1 MKQIYRYLMAGALL
15 ASGLQC
21 LPLPASAAVS
31 DPDGAVEK
39 WSNASTSPKI
49 IDINFSDTS
58 WPDTWPKD
66 PSKPDKWTGRA
77 CPEWADDTYVNAI
90 INVPVIGTEGVTYPV
105 LFHNC
110 TFATKASNGGS
121 AAATAA
127 FSRQFYHNESAPGRP
142 DYGYNDWKSPGH
154 TVMLEDN
161 VVYENG
167 RPVKGEAG
175 FVQMC
180 RGASLDKTSSLHGWM
195 EIDHIP
201 YVERIQWSWSSTSW
215 GRGIKCDIKIGDGEW
230 KPLVWAGSE
239 KQKQGWTVFSDQGY
253 FMENVIDRHDVSLRW
268 RVWDGDGKANADDQV
283 QKAPFDWQ
291 AIDPLA
297 TKQAPRVHKL
307 QIFGDRI
314 SAEQADYAKANP
326 VGDVGELSDLSKFG
340 FTQEGNQKPAPDENA
355 PVTLLYVNPD
365 GSGDY
370 STIQAAINAVPDGT
384 RGIIYIAPGIYD
396 ENIYAGT
403 KENHNKFISLIGADA
418 ATTILTS
425 SVNRGGSSG
434 NSYTDCAA
442 LNVFT
447 ERFYAENLTI
457 RNTSGNVGQAEALYT
472 AADAHLFKNCILE
485 GFQDT
490 YKANTGA
497 RGYFT
502 GCKISGST
510 DFIYDGGLEWFEGC
524 DIICL
529 YNPNGG
535 YITAPAEAG
544 LTLNRTFYP
553 ELSAQAFRAGL
564 FFNSC
569 NIMAGEGTGAST
581 YYLGRPWKVNSGSM
595 FLNCRLGNHI
605 KAEGWK
611 DWNGSENSASL
622 YEYKNL
628 NADGSPADISR
639 RAAFSSQASDAEVAA
654 YISPEFL
661 FKKASEIPFDF
672 KAILSGTA
680 EPCNFTVSPSSF
692 SWESGEDA
700 AGYIIYR
707 NGKMECLSVET
718 SYTLPAGAEASE
730 FSVASISRH
739 GVTTKAVSAS
749 EAARLMAFPTAEG
762 FGKYATGG
770 RGGKVVKV
778 TSTADDGTAGTLRW
792 AFDQHKGEP
801 LTIIFEVS
809 GDIALASPL
818 NVKRANWT
826 LAGQTA
832 PGEGIVITRNK
843 LNVGGSQNFIVRN
856 MRFRIGQKDMSGQII
871 ANNAL
876 GAENCSNF
884 IFDHCS
890 FGWSTEEN
898 MNTADSHFLTVQYS
912 MLHEG
917 LYNAGHVKDER
928 GYACQWGGSPAT
940 YHHNL
945 LAHNNSRSPR
955 FNGARGEDHV
965 VFMEY
970 VNNVNYNYGKRGG
983 CYGGENTAPVS
994 NYTGLNSVHEC
1005 NFINNYYK
1013 PGPWSDKT
1021 RIEFVNSSYAR
1032 SGATSWG
1039 PAKWYINGN
1048 IAEGFPSANADNWTA
1063 IAVEGSYTLADIRAD
1078 RRIVTATPWYQHS
1091 ALGPTGRYIPE
1102 NYMLYDIQSAE
1113 EAFKTVVKKAGT
1125 INRDKV
1131 ERRVAD
1137 DVKNGK
1143 VTFSGDFAGAGMGMI
1158 DTEADAEGFFPY
1170 RSDYTVPADTDGDGM
1185 PDEWEKANNLDPTT
1199 PDNNLVNAEGYTA
1212 LEVWLNSLMGEL
1224 SDNDFRESSI
1234 GNICVDNR
1242 IDYDSA
1248 SRSLRVGETSI
1259 GALLEVY
1266 GIDGRRIAMQ
1276 TISSAETSLAHLP
1289 EGILLLRV
1297 SSRSITPVTLKIKL

>member
-1 MKQIYRYLMAGALL
+1 MAGAI
-15 ASGLQC
+15 AAIGLQC
-21 LPLPASAAVS
+21 IPFSARAAVS
-31 DPDGAVEK
+31 DPEGAVEK

-66 PSKPDKWTGRA
+66 AADIQKWTGRA
-77 CPEWADDTYVNAI
+77 CPEWADNAYVNAV
-90 INVPVIGTEGVTYPV
+90 INVPVIGSEGVTYPI

-110 TFATKASNGGS
+110 TFATKASNSGF

-127 FSRQFYHNESAPGRP
+127 FARQYYHGESATGKT
-142 DYGYNDWKSPGH
+142 DHGFNDWKSAGH

-180 RGASLDKTSSLHGWM
+180 RDASLDNVTSLHGWM

-201 YVERIQWSWSSTSW
+201 YVERIQWSWSSLSW

-230 KPLVWAGSE
+230 QPLVWAGSD

-253 FMENVIDRHDVSLRW
+253 FMENVIDKHDVSLRW
-268 RVWDGDGKANADDQV
+268 RVWDGDGKTNSPDQV
-283 QKAPFDWQ
+283 QKAPFDWA
-291 AIDPLA
+291 AINPMDM
-297 TKQAPRVHKL
+297 KQAPRVHKL
-307 QIFGDRI
+307 QIFGGQI
-314 SAEQADYAKANP
+314 SAAQADYAKANP

-340 FTQEGNQKPAPDENA
+340 FSQDGDKKPAPDEDA
-355 PVTLLYVNPD
+355 AITLLYVNPD
-365 GSGDY
+365 GTGDH
-370 STIQAAINAVPDGT
+370 STIQAAIDAVPDGS

-396 ENIYAGT
+396 ENIHAGT
-403 KENHNKFISLIGADA
+403 KEKHNKFISLIGADA

-425 SVNRGGSSG
+425 SVSRGGNSS

-472 AADAHLFKNCILE
+472 AADAHLFKNCIFE

-497 RGYFT
+497 RGYFKDCT
-502 GCKISGST
+502 ITGST

-544 LTLNRTFYP
+544 LTLNRTFYG
-553 ELSAQAFRAGL
+553 ELSEPMLRAGL
-564 FFNSC
+564 FFRDC
-569 NIMAGEGTGAST
+569 DIKAGEGVEAST
-581 YYLGRPWKVNSGSM
+581 YYLGRPWKENSGAM
-595 FLNCRLGNHI
+595 FLNCRLGKHI

-611 DWNGSENSASL
+611 EWNGSENSASL
-622 YEYKNL
+622 YEYKSL
-628 NADGSPADISR
+628 NADGSAADISR
-639 RAAFSSQASDAEVAA
+639 RASFSRQASDAEIAA
-654 YISPEFL
+654 YINPEFL
-661 FKKASEIPFDF
+661 FEKASAVPFDF
-672 KAILSGTA
+672 NTILSGTA
-680 EPCNFTVSPSSF
+680 TPHNFTVSPTSF
-692 SWESGEDA
+692 SWEGDETA

-707 NGKMECLSVET
+707 NGTMAGLSEET
-718 SYTLPAGAEASE
+718 SYALPDGADAAE
-730 FSVASISRH
+730 FSVAAISRH
-739 GVTTKAVSAS
+739 GVTTNAVNAA
-749 EAARLMAFPTAEG
+749 EATRLTAFPTAEG

-778 TSTADDGTAGTLRW
+778 SSTADDGSAGTLRW
-792 AFDQHKGEP
+792 AFEQHKGEP

-809 GDIALASPL
+809 GDIALATPL
-818 NVKRANWT
+818 NVNRANWT

-856 MRFRIGQKDMSGQII
+856 MRFRIGQKNMAGQII

-970 VNNVNYNYGKRGG
+970 ANNVNYNYGKRGA
-983 CYGGENTAPVS
+983 CYGGENTAPIS
-994 NYTGLNSVHEC
+994 SYDGKNSAHEC
-1005 NFINNYYK
+1005 NFMNNYYK
-1013 PGPWSDKT
+1013 PGPWSDKS
-1021 RIEFVNSSYAR
+1021 RVVFVSSSYAR

-1039 PAKWYINGN
+1039 PAKWYVNGN
-1048 IAEGFPSANADNWTA
+1048 KAEGFASANADNWTA
-1063 IAVEGSYTLADIRAD
+1063 MEVEGSYTLADIRSNE
-1078 RRIVTATPWYQHS
+1078 RIVTGTPWYKHPS
-1091 ALGPTGRYIPE
+1091 LGPVGSYIPQ
-1102 NYMLYDIQSAE
+1102 NYMLYDLQSAD
-1113 EAFKTVVKKAGT
+1113 EAYNTVVEKAGT

-1137 DVKNGK
+1137 DVRNGR
-1143 VTFSGDFAGAGMGMI
+1143 VTFSGAFAGKGMGMI

-1170 RSDYTVPADTDGDGM
+1170 SSDYTVPTDTDGDGM
-1185 PDEWEKANNLDPTT
+1185 PDDWEKANNLDPMT

-1234 GNICVDNR
+1234 GEITTDSE
-1242 IDYDSA
+1242 IAYDSA
-1248 SRSLRVGETSI
+1248 TRSLRVGDGSL
-1259 GALLEVY
+1259 GALLEVF
-1266 GIDGRRIAMQ
+1266 GVDGRRMAMQ
-1276 TISSAETSLAHLP
+1276 TIASTETNLSHLP
-1289 EGILLLRV
+1289 DGILLLRI
-1297 SSRSITPVTLKIKL
+1297 SSRTTTPVTLKIRH